1 MSDTAG
7 AVIAASFTIQLAIEM
22 LLLVIRLLLVGLLFV
37 RLKVRF
43 LLVGMLVLRQLHIT
57 LLPVVRV

>member
-7 AVIAASFTIQLAIEM
+7 AVIAASFTIQLVIEM